1 MSNEKLNIWDTDISY
16 MGQREIR
23 IRVDEEA
30 LAGLKED
37 KRVGGFPSYSDLIKY
52 KHNKYPITAPVSGE
66 GGGK

>member
-66 GGGK
+66 GGE

>member
-30 LAGLKED
+30 LGGLKEE
-37 KRVGGFPSYSDLIKY
+37 KRLGGFPSYSDLIKY
-52 KHNKYPITAPVSGE
+52 KHKKCPITSPVFRE
-66 GGGK
+66 GGE

>member
-37 KRVGGFPSYSDLIKY
+37 KRVGGFLSYSDLIKY
-52 KHNKYPITAPVSGE
+52 KHKKYPITAPVSGGE
-66 GGGK
+66 VD